1 MNVDMILFCLSGD
14 TSLQSYNV
22 TCIPLWVVWVW
33 VGFHWIENQLKFMN
47 CSPEDVTIDNI
58 RVIWLFVMYYTYG
71 CVRAIPTYRLYR
83 FCDRYR
89 LFDMVKTSLVS
100 RPSHVFQRFTRN
112 IAFSCETLKNMGR
125 PGYEAIGGNSNET
138 EDTVLNGY
146 FSLYQN

>member
-1 MNVDMILFCLSGD
+1 MNVDMILFCLSED

-47 CSPEDVTIDNI
+47 CGPEDVTIDNI
-58 RVIWLFVMYYTYG
+58 HVIWLFVMYYTYG
-71 CVRAIPTYRLYR
+71 CVQAIPTYRLYQ
-83 FCDRYR
+83 FCDRYK

-112 IAFSCETLKNMGR
+112 IDFSCETLKNMGR
-125 PGYEAIGGNSNET
+125 PGYEARWK
-138 EDTVLNGY
+138 
-146 FSLYQN
+146 QH